1 MKKAIKAMA
10 AVAVI
15 VLASMGFALS
25 LQAVEVTSG
34 QAQIAARNWVKRSPA
49 RMGATF
55 KSLNAEPAET
65 SRDCHGRA
73 IYHVVNFDGGGFV
86 VTAGDTR
93 LTPVV
98 AFSAEGR
105 FVADEANPLYVLLQG
120 DQSAAVSVVNEC
132 EPQKASS
139 VIGNGGAKVS
149 SLVESRGARAFAAA
163 ESEWRS
169 LLAEDTLNGVPI
181 ARSSEQN
188 VSDVRVD
195 KLVQSHWDQSTW
207 GNDWDQP
214 NVYNYYTPNNYV
226 CGCVATTGAQIM
238 HYWRY
243 PSSSVAMFS
252 NECMVDGVGE
262 TMSSIA
268 GAFDWDNMPLYH
280 VTTPTITLVQQQAI
294 GKLTYNV
301 GVAVGMNWKASGSSA
316 SQSSLVSALKGRFG
330 YQSGVFVYYNL
341 SVGGSAGLGS
351 FRNALYSNLDAGM
364 PVTVSISNYGAS
376 GSGHSVIAD
385 GYGYTS
391 GTLYTHINMGWSGY
405 SEAWYN
411 LINEEIYAADDNKTF
426 TTVDGIGFNIH
437 PTKTGDVM
445 SGRVLTTSGRP
456 VSGAEV
462 YLYDASETIVA
473 ATKSNSK
480 GIYSFRIASVGKYS
494 IIAEKRMDT
503 SDPVYYTNTGLSSSG
518 TYGYDGG
525 TGNKWGVDITL
536 ATADAGDEW
545 DPVDDTAD
553 GGTLLNPTAAEQTH
567 GAHTV
572 STTDLYDFFRVSMT
586 SGKKY
591 SFQATSSDMELDLY
605 TSSDL
610 SERVAHAA
618 NGAKIEY
625 TPADSGMHY
634 LRVRRF
640 ASASATYS
648 LKYSYASNQATYLK
662 VEGYY
667 PDVYCTLSSN
677 AVNFASKVDCDG
689 EWTVSVDDTSW
700 GVNLTTTSGSGNG
713 YFYFSVPKNNG
724 YNRKCIFTVTAGS
737 LTARKHLTQYG
748 PLGEKTTDAWDPGDN
763 TPAGATLLSPDAA
776 VKTHGPHILSATDN
790 YDYFRIS
797 MTAGCKY
804 VFETTGSSDMC
815 GELFDSSM
823 ECVAENDDISSDNY
837 NFRIEYTPA
846 SSGTYY
852 LRARVYNN
860 GAGEYSL
867 KYSSNSPTVKVTL
880 GKNGGTGGDNYITAT
895 YGKPMPT
902 PRAAPTKAGYVF
914 DGYWT
919 TTGSGGVCYYDGAMK
934 SVRNWDKKT
943 ATTLWAKWRKAAVVK
958 VTFGKNGGTGGD
970 SYVTCTEGKPMPT
983 PRTAPTLAGWTFAGY
998 WDTLATDANGSPT
1011 GKQYYDAS
1019 MKSVRAWDKTSA
1031 TTLWARWTNKVTFGK
1046 NGGSGGDNYV
1056 TCTKGQPMPKRTM
1069 PTKSGYFFD
1078 GYWNTTGA
1086 GGVKYYNSDG
1096 TSAHA
1101 WDRSGNV
1108 TLWAKWVKPV
1118 ACKVTFGKNGGTG
1131 GDSYVTATA
1140 GKPMPTPRTAPKLS
1154 GWTFA
1159 GYWDTLAQDANG
1171 NPLGK
1176 QYYDSNMKS
1185 VRNWDKT
1192 TDATLWAKWTVK
1204 VTLGKNGGSGGDSVV
1219 TVTKGQSFPK
1229 RTMPTRSGYKFGG
1242 YFVSAS
1248 KKTGQCYNTDGTG
1261 TSSMK
1266 WSTGGTPTIWALW
1279 TKAAGCVELPPA
1291 VAIRAAS
1298 AAPSASAAPAVPE
1311 PDELPAGLY
1320 SGVLADGTGSFWLI
1334 LDEPE
1339 EGCDRTA
1346 YLYVVSKDG
1355 ALTAE
1360 CAAQETGGAVVLTA
1374 DDGSLFIVDLDAG
1387 IAFSP

>member
-1 MKKAIKAMA
+1 MKTKN
-10 AVAVI
+10 VI
-15 VLASMGFALS
+15 VLASIGFALA

-34 QAQIAARNWVKRSPA
+34 QAQTAARNWVKRSPA

-105 FVADEANPLYVLLQG
+105 FIADEANPLYVLLQG
-120 DQSAAVSVVNEC
+120 DQSAAVSVVNKC
-132 EPQKASS
+132 EPQKASA
-139 VIGNGGAKVS
+139 VIGTGGAKVS
-149 SLVESRGARAFAAA
+149 SLVESRGALAFAAA

-207 GNDWDQP
+207 GNDWDQS

-238 HYWRY
+238 HYWRH

-262 TMSSIA
+262 IMSSIA

-280 VTTPTITLVQQQAI
+280 VTTPTITTVQQQAI

-301 GVAVGMNWKASGSSA
+301 GVAVGMNWKGSGSSA
-316 SQSSLVSALKGRFG
+316 SQPSLVSALKGRFG
-330 YQSGVFVYYNL
+330 YQSGVFVYFNL
-341 SVGGSAGLGS
+341 DVGGTAGLGS

-364 PVTVSISNYGAS
+364 PVTVSISRPGEP

-385 GYGYTS
+385 GYGYTA
-391 GTLYTHINMGWSGY
+391 GTLYTHLNMGWSGY

-411 LINEEIYAADDNKTF
+411 LINEEIFAADDNETF
-426 TTVDGIGFNIH
+426 TRVEGIGFNIH
-437 PTKTGDVM
+437 PTETGDIV

-462 YLYDASETIVA
+462 YLYDGSETLVA

-480 GIYSFRIASVGKYS
+480 GIYSFRIASIGKYS

-503 SDPVYYTNTGLSSSG
+503 SNPVNYTNTGLSSSG

-553 GGTLLNPTAAEQTH
+553 SGTLLKPTAVEQTH
-567 GAHTV
+567 GEHTV
-572 STTDLYDFFRVSMT
+572 SMTDLNDFFRISMT

-648 LKYSYASNQATYLK
+648 LKYSCESNQATYLR

-667 PDVYCTLSSN
+667 PDVNCTLSAD
-677 AVNFASKVDCDG
+677 AVYFATKVECDG

-713 YFYFSVPKNNG
+713 YFYFNVPKNTG
-724 YNRKCIFTVTAGS
+724 YNRKCVFTVKAGS

-748 PLGEKTTDAWDPGDN
+748 PLGEKTT
-763 TPAGATLLSPDAA
+763 
-776 VKTHGPHILSATDN
+776 
-790 YDYFRIS
+790 
-797 MTAGCKY
+797 
-804 VFETTGSSDMC
+804 
-815 GELFDSSM
+815 
-823 ECVAENDDISSDNY
+823 
-837 NFRIEYTPA
+837 
-846 SSGTYY
+846 
-852 LRARVYNN
+852 
-860 GAGEYSL
+860 
-867 KYSSNSPTVKVTL
+867 
-880 GKNGGTGGDNYITAT
+880 
-895 YGKPMPT
+895 
-902 PRAAPTKAGYVF
+902 
-914 DGYWT
+914 
-919 TTGSGGVCYYDGAMK
+919 
-934 SVRNWDKKT
+934 
-943 ATTLWAKWRKAAVVK
+943 VK

-970 SYVTCTEGKPMPT
+970 NYVTATYGAAMPT
-983 PRTAPTLAGWTFAGY
+983 PRTAPKLSGWTFAGY
-998 WDTLATDANGSPT
+998 WDTLAVDEKGNAK
-1011 GKQYYDAS
+1011 GKQYYDAN
-1019 MKSVRAWDKTSA
+1019 MKSVRAWDKTA
-1031 TTLWARWTNKVTFGK
+1031 AATLWAKWTNKVTLGK
-1046 NGGSGGDNYV
+1046 NGGTGGDNYV

-1069 PTKSGYFFD
+1069 PTKTGYVFD
-1078 GYWNTTGA
+1078 GYWTTTGT
-1086 GGVKYYNSDG
+1086 GGVKYYNADG

-1101 WDRSGNV
+1101 WDKSGSV

-1131 GDSYVTATA
+1131 GDNYVTATT
-1140 GKPMPTPRTAPKLS
+1140 GKAMPTPRTAPTLK
-1154 GWTFA
+1154 GWTFG
-1159 GYWDTLAQDANG
+1159 GYWDTLACDAKG

-1176 QYYDSNMKS
+1176 QYYNSKMES
-1185 VRNWDKT
+1185 VRAWDKT
-1192 TDATLWAKWTVK
+1192 AAKTLWAKWTCK
-1204 VTLGKNGGSGGDSVV
+1204 VTFGKNGGTGGDSVV
-1219 TVTKGQSFPK
+1219 TVIKGQPFPK
-1229 RTMPTRSGYKFGG
+1229 RTMPTKSGWVFGG
-1242 YFVSAS
+1242 YWDTVVLDANGNT
-1248 KKTGQCYNTDGTG
+1248 KGKQYYNAKMESVRNWDRTTAGTLWAKWTCKVNLGKNGGTG
-1261 TSSMK
+1261 GDDYVT
-1266 WSTGGTPTIWALW
+1266 
-1279 TKAAGCVELPPA
+1279 
-1291 VAIRAAS
+1291 AI
-1298 AAPSASAAPAVPE
+1298 
-1311 PDELPAGLY
+1311 
-1320 SGVLADGTGSFWLI
+1320 
-1334 LDEPE
+1334 
-1339 EGCDRTA
+1339 
-1346 YLYVVSKDG
+1346 
-1355 ALTAE
+1355 
-1360 CAAQETGGAVVLTA
+1360 
-1374 DDGSLFIVDLDAG
+1374 
-1387 IAFSP
+1387 

>member
-1 MKKAIKAMA
+1 MKTKN
-10 AVAVI
+10 VI
-15 VLASMGFALS
+15 VLASIGFALA

-34 QAQIAARNWVKRSPA
+34 QAQTAARNWVKRSPA

-105 FVADEANPLYVLLQG
+105 FIADEANPLYVLLQG
-120 DQSAAVSVVNEC
+120 DQSAAVSVVNKC
-132 EPQKASS
+132 EPQKASA
-139 VIGNGGAKVS
+139 VIGTGGAKVS
-149 SLVESRGARAFAAA
+149 SLVESRGALAFAAA

-238 HYWRY
+238 HYWRH

-262 TMSSIA
+262 IMSSIA

-280 VTTPTITLVQQQAI
+280 VTTPTITTVQQQAI

-301 GVAVGMNWKASGSSA
+301 GVAVGMNWKGSGSSA
-316 SQSSLVSALKGRFG
+316 SQPSLVSALKGRFG
-330 YQSGVFVYYNL
+330 YQSGVFVYFNL
-341 SVGGSAGLGS
+341 DVGGTAGLGS

-364 PVTVSISNYGAS
+364 PVTVSISRPGEP

-385 GYGYTS
+385 GYGYTA
-391 GTLYTHINMGWSGY
+391 GTLYTHLNMGWSGY

-411 LINEEIYAADDNKTF
+411 LINEEIFAADDNETF
-426 TTVDGIGFNIH
+426 TRVEGIGFNIH
-437 PTKTGDVM
+437 PTETGDIV

-462 YLYDASETIVA
+462 YLYDGSETLVA

-480 GIYSFRIASVGKYS
+480 GIYSFRIASIGKYS

-503 SDPVYYTNTGLSSSG
+503 SNPVNYTNTGLSSSG

-553 GGTLLNPTAAEQTH
+553 SGTLLKPTAVEQTH
-567 GAHTV
+567 GEHTV
-572 STTDLYDFFRVSMT
+572 SMTDLNDFFRIQMT
-586 SGKKY
+586 SGRAY
-591 SFQATSSDMELDLY
+591 IFQATSSDMELDLY
-605 TSSDL
+605 TSPDL
-610 SERVAHAA
+610 SDSVAHAA
-618 NGAKIEY
+618 SGAKMSY
-625 TPADSGMHY
+625 APADSGMYY

-648 LKYSYASNQATYLK
+648 LKYSCESSQATYLR

-667 PDVYCTLSSN
+667 PDVNCTLSAD
-677 AVNFASKVDCDG
+677 AVYFASKVECDG

-713 YFYFSVPKNNG
+713 NFYFSVPKNTG
-724 YNRKCIFTVTAGS
+724 YNRKCVFTVKAGS

-748 PLGEKTTDAWDPGDN
+748 PLGEKTT
-763 TPAGATLLSPDAA
+763 
-776 VKTHGPHILSATDN
+776 
-790 YDYFRIS
+790 
-797 MTAGCKY
+797 
-804 VFETTGSSDMC
+804 
-815 GELFDSSM
+815 
-823 ECVAENDDISSDNY
+823 
-837 NFRIEYTPA
+837 
-846 SSGTYY
+846 
-852 LRARVYNN
+852 
-860 GAGEYSL
+860 
-867 KYSSNSPTVKVTL
+867 
-880 GKNGGTGGDNYITAT
+880 
-895 YGKPMPT
+895 
-902 PRAAPTKAGYVF
+902 
-914 DGYWT
+914 
-919 TTGSGGVCYYDGAMK
+919 
-934 SVRNWDKKT
+934 
-943 ATTLWAKWRKAAVVK
+943 VK
-958 VTFGKNGGTGGD
+958 VTFGKNGGTRGD
-970 SYVTCTEGKPMPT
+970 NYVTATYGAAMPT
-983 PRTAPTLAGWTFAGY
+983 PRTAPKLSGWTFAGY
-998 WDTLATDANGSPT
+998 WDTLALDEKGNPK

-1019 MKSVRAWDKTSA
+1019 MKSVRAWDKASTA
-1031 TTLWARWTNKVTFGK
+1031 TLWAKWTNKVTLGK
-1046 NGGSGGDNYV
+1046 NGGTGGDNYV

-1069 PTKSGYFFD
+1069 PTKTGYVFD
-1078 GYWNTTGA
+1078 GYWTTTGA
-1086 GGVKYYNSDG
+1086 GGVKYYNADG
-1096 TSAHA
+1096 TSAHT
-1101 WDRSGNV
+1101 WDKSGSV

-1131 GDSYVTATA
+1131 GDNYVTATT
-1140 GKPMPTPRTAPKLS
+1140 GKAMPTPRTAPKLS
-1154 GWTFA
+1154 GWTFG
-1159 GYWDTLAQDANG
+1159 GYWDTLACDAKG

-1176 QYYDSNMKS
+1176 QYYNSKMES
-1185 VRNWDKT
+1185 VRAWDKT
-1192 TDATLWAKWTVK
+1192 TATTLWAKWTVK
-1204 VTLGKNGGSGGDSVV
+1204 VTLGKNGGTGGDSSV
-1219 TVTKGQSFPK
+1219 TVIKGQSFPK
-1229 RTMPTRSGYKFGG
+1229 RTMPTKSGYKFGG

-1248 KKTGQCYNTDGTG
+1248 SKTGQCYNADGTG

-1266 WSTGGTPTIWALW
+1266 WSTGGSPTIWALW
-1279 TKAAGCVELPPA
+1279 TKTSSCIEVAPAAF
-1291 VAIRAAS
+1291 
-1298 AAPSASAAPAVPE
+1298 AAPASDAPAAAE
-1311 PDELPAGLY
+1311 PAAVPAGLY
-1320 SGVLADGTGSFWLI
+1320 SGVLADGTGAFWLM

-1339 EGCDRTA
+1339 EGRDRTA
-1346 YLYVVSKDG
+1346 FLYVASED
-1355 ALTAE
+1355 ATLTAE
-1360 CAAQETGGAVVLTA
+1360 CEVVSFGEESIVVVTE
-1374 DDGSLFIVDLDAG
+1374 DGELFSLVLYDG
-1387 IAFSP
+1387 CVR

>member
-1 MKKAIKAMA
+1 MKTKN
-10 AVAVI
+10 VI
-15 VLASMGFALS
+15 VLASIGFALA

-34 QAQIAARNWVKRSPA
+34 QAQTAARNWVKRSPA

-105 FVADEANPLYVLLQG
+105 FIADEANPLYVLLQG
-120 DQSAAVSVVNEC
+120 DQSAAVSVVNKC
-132 EPQKASS
+132 EPQKASA
-139 VIGNGGAKVS
+139 VIGTGGAKVS
-149 SLVESRGARAFAAA
+149 SLVESRGALAFAAA

-207 GNDWDQP
+207 GNDWDQS

-238 HYWRY
+238 HYWRH

-262 TMSSIA
+262 IMSSIA

-280 VTTPTITLVQQQAI
+280 VTTPTITTVQQQAI

-301 GVAVGMNWKASGSSA
+301 GVAVGMNWKGSGSSA
-316 SQSSLVSALKGRFG
+316 SQPSLVSALKGRFG
-330 YQSGVFVYYNL
+330 YQSGVFVYFNL
-341 SVGGSAGLGS
+341 DVGGTAGLGS

-364 PVTVSISNYGAS
+364 PVTVSISRPGEP

-385 GYGYTS
+385 GYGYTA
-391 GTLYTHINMGWSGY
+391 GTLYTHLNMGWSGY

-411 LINEEIYAADDNKTF
+411 LINEEIFAADDNETF
-426 TTVDGIGFNIH
+426 TRVEGIGFNIH
-437 PTKTGDVM
+437 PTETGDIV

-462 YLYDASETIVA
+462 YLYDGSETLVA

-480 GIYSFRIASVGKYS
+480 GIYSFRIASIGKYS

-503 SDPVYYTNTGLSSSG
+503 SNPVNYTNTGLSSSG

-553 GGTLLNPTAAEQTH
+553 SGTLLKPTAVEQTH
-567 GAHTV
+567 GEHTV
-572 STTDLYDFFRVSMT
+572 SMTDLNDFFRISMT

-648 LKYSYASNQATYLK
+648 LKYSCESNQATYLR

-667 PDVYCTLSSN
+667 PDVNCTLSAD
-677 AVNFASKVDCDG
+677 AVYFATKVECDG

-713 YFYFSVPKNNG
+713 YFYFNVPKNTG
-724 YNRKCIFTVTAGS
+724 YNRKCVFTVKAGS

-748 PLGEKTTDAWDPGDN
+748 PLGEKTT
-763 TPAGATLLSPDAA
+763 
-776 VKTHGPHILSATDN
+776 
-790 YDYFRIS
+790 
-797 MTAGCKY
+797 
-804 VFETTGSSDMC
+804 
-815 GELFDSSM
+815 
-823 ECVAENDDISSDNY
+823 
-837 NFRIEYTPA
+837 
-846 SSGTYY
+846 
-852 LRARVYNN
+852 
-860 GAGEYSL
+860 
-867 KYSSNSPTVKVTL
+867 
-880 GKNGGTGGDNYITAT
+880 
-895 YGKPMPT
+895 
-902 PRAAPTKAGYVF
+902 
-914 DGYWT
+914 
-919 TTGSGGVCYYDGAMK
+919 
-934 SVRNWDKKT
+934 
-943 ATTLWAKWRKAAVVK
+943 VK

-970 SYVTCTEGKPMPT
+970 NYVTATYGAAMPT
-983 PRTAPTLAGWTFAGY
+983 PRTAPKLSGWTFAGY
-998 WDTLATDANGSPT
+998 WDTLAVDEKGNAK
-1011 GKQYYDAS
+1011 GKQYYDAN
-1019 MKSVRAWDKTSA
+1019 MKSVRAWDKTA
-1031 TTLWARWTNKVTFGK
+1031 AATLWAKWTNKVTLGK
-1046 NGGSGGDNYV
+1046 NGGTGGDNYV

-1069 PTKSGYFFD
+1069 PTKTGYVFD
-1078 GYWNTTGA
+1078 GYWTTTGT
-1086 GGVKYYNSDG
+1086 GGVKYYNADG

-1101 WDRSGNV
+1101 WDKSGSV

-1131 GDSYVTATA
+1131 GDNYVTATT
-1140 GKPMPTPRTAPKLS
+1140 GKAMPTPRTAPKRT
-1154 GWTFA
+1154 GWSFG

-1176 QYYDSNMKS
+1176 QYYNSKMES
-1185 VRNWDKT
+1185 VRAWDKT
-1192 TDATLWAKWTVK
+1192 SATTLWAKWTVRVK
-1204 VTLGKNGGSGGDSVV
+1204 LGKNGGTGGDDSV
-1219 TVTKGQSFPK
+1219 TVTYNQPFPK
-1229 RTMPTRSGYKFGG
+1229 RKMPTKSAYKFSGYW
-1242 YFVSAS
+1242 VSS
-1248 KKTGQCYNTDGTG
+1248 GSKTGQCYNPDGTG
-1261 TSSMK
+1261 TASMK
-1266 WSTGGTPTIWALW
+1266 WTTGGSPTIWARW
-1279 TKAAGCVELPPA
+1279 TKAAGCVELPTSPA
-1291 VAIRAAS
+1291 APNASAAS
-1298 AAPSASAAPAVPE
+1298 ALAEPAAI
-1311 PDELPAGLY
+1311 PAGLY
-1320 SGVLADGTGSFWLI
+1320 SGVLADGSGSFWLM
-1334 LDEPE
+1334 LDEPDD
-1339 EGCDRTA
+1339 GYNRTA
-1346 YLYVVSKDG
+1346 YLYVVTEAG
-1355 ALTAE
+1355 AFTAE
-1360 CAAQETGGAVVLTA
+1360 CAAEEAGGALLLTTE
-1374 DDGSLFIVDLDAG
+1374 DGTVYAFDPVAG
-1387 IAFSP
+1387 TLVPVN

>member
-1 MKKAIKAMA
+1 MKTKN
-10 AVAVI
+10 VI
-15 VLASMGFALS
+15 VLASIGFALA

-34 QAQIAARNWVKRSPA
+34 QAQTAARNWVKRSPA

-105 FVADEANPLYVLLQG
+105 FIADEANPLYVLLQG
-120 DQSAAVSVVNEC
+120 DQSAAVSVVNKC
-132 EPQKASS
+132 EPQKASA
-139 VIGNGGAKVS
+139 VIGTGGAKVS
-149 SLVESRGARAFAAA
+149 SLVESRGALAFAAA

-207 GNDWDQP
+207 GNDWDQS

-238 HYWRY
+238 HYWRH

-262 TMSSIA
+262 IMSSIA

-280 VTTPTITLVQQQAI
+280 VTTPTITTVQQQAI

-301 GVAVGMNWKASGSSA
+301 GVAVGMNWKGSGSSA
-316 SQSSLVSALKGRFG
+316 SQPSLVSALKGRFG
-330 YQSGVFVYYNL
+330 YQSGVFVYFNL
-341 SVGGSAGLGS
+341 DVGGTAGLGS

-364 PVTVSISNYGAS
+364 PVTVSISRPGEP

-385 GYGYTS
+385 GYGYTA
-391 GTLYTHINMGWSGY
+391 GTLYTHLNMGWSGY

-411 LINEEIYAADDNKTF
+411 LINEEIFAADDNETF
-426 TTVDGIGFNIH
+426 TRVEGIGFNIH
-437 PTKTGDVM
+437 PTETGDIV

-462 YLYDASETIVA
+462 YLYDGSETLVA

-480 GIYSFRIASVGKYS
+480 GIYSFRIASIGKYS

-503 SDPVYYTNTGLSSSG
+503 SNPVNYTNTGLSSSG

-553 GGTLLNPTAAEQTH
+553 SGTLLKPTAVEQTH
-567 GAHTV
+567 GEHTV
-572 STTDLYDFFRVSMT
+572 SMTDLNDFFRISMT

-648 LKYSYASNQATYLK
+648 LKYSCESNQATYLR

-667 PDVYCTLSSN
+667 PDVNCTLSAD
-677 AVNFASKVDCDG
+677 AVYFATKVECDG

-713 YFYFSVPKNNG
+713 YFYFNVPKNTG
-724 YNRKCIFTVTAGS
+724 YNRKCVFTVKAGS

-748 PLGEKTTDAWDPGDN
+748 PLGEKTT
-763 TPAGATLLSPDAA
+763 
-776 VKTHGPHILSATDN
+776 
-790 YDYFRIS
+790 
-797 MTAGCKY
+797 
-804 VFETTGSSDMC
+804 
-815 GELFDSSM
+815 
-823 ECVAENDDISSDNY
+823 
-837 NFRIEYTPA
+837 
-846 SSGTYY
+846 
-852 LRARVYNN
+852 
-860 GAGEYSL
+860 
-867 KYSSNSPTVKVTL
+867 
-880 GKNGGTGGDNYITAT
+880 
-895 YGKPMPT
+895 
-902 PRAAPTKAGYVF
+902 
-914 DGYWT
+914 
-919 TTGSGGVCYYDGAMK
+919 
-934 SVRNWDKKT
+934 
-943 ATTLWAKWRKAAVVK
+943 VK

-970 SYVTCTEGKPMPT
+970 NYVTATYGAAMPT
-983 PRTAPTLAGWTFAGY
+983 PRTAPKLSGWTFAGY
-998 WDTLATDANGSPT
+998 WDTLAVDEKGNAK
-1011 GKQYYDAS
+1011 GKQYYDAN
-1019 MKSVRAWDKTSA
+1019 MKSVRAWDKTA
-1031 TTLWARWTNKVTFGK
+1031 AATLWAKWTNKVTLGK
-1046 NGGSGGDNYV
+1046 NGGTGGDNYV

-1069 PTKSGYFFD
+1069 PTKTGYVFD
-1078 GYWNTTGA
+1078 GYWTTTGT
-1086 GGVKYYNSDG
+1086 GGVKYYNADG

-1101 WDRSGNV
+1101 WDKSGSV

-1131 GDSYVTATA
+1131 GDNYVTATT
-1140 GKPMPTPRTAPKLS
+1140 GKAMPTPRTAPKRT
-1154 GWTFA
+1154 GWSFG

-1176 QYYDSNMKS
+1176 QYYNSKMES
-1185 VRNWDKT
+1185 VRAWDKT
-1192 TDATLWAKWTVK
+1192 SATTLWAKWTVRVK
-1204 VTLGKNGGSGGDSVV
+1204 LGKNGGTGGDDYV
-1219 TVTKGQSFPK
+1219 TVTYNQPFPK
-1229 RTMPTRSGYKFGG
+1229 RKMPTKSAYKFSGYW
-1242 YFVSAS
+1242 VSS
-1248 KKTGQCYNTDGTG
+1248 GSKTGQCYNPDGTG
-1261 TSSMK
+1261 TASMK
-1266 WSTGGTPTIWALW
+1266 WTTGGSPTIWARW
-1279 TKAAGCVELPPA
+1279 TKAAGCVELPTSPA
-1291 VAIRAAS
+1291 APNASAAS
-1298 AAPSASAAPAVPE
+1298 ALAEPAAI
-1311 PDELPAGLY
+1311 PAGLY
-1320 SGVLADGTGSFWLI
+1320 SGVLADGSGSFWLM
-1334 LDEPE
+1334 LDEPDD
-1339 EGCDRTA
+1339 GYNRTA
-1346 YLYVVSKDG
+1346 YLYVVTEAG
-1355 ALTAE
+1355 AFTAE
-1360 CAAQETGGAVVLTA
+1360 CAAEEAGGALLLTTE
-1374 DDGSLFIVDLDAG
+1374 DGTVYAFDPVAG
-1387 IAFSP
+1387 TLVPVN